1 MSTAIK
7 KARIGLL
14 RIAEGYDR
22 KITARDVAA
31 AHLAIAV
38 LKNLQEISERDQQR
52 AGEMLMD
59 QLRQHVQLQAAREL
73 LKEVTLVLELDA

>member
-1 MSTAIK
+1 MSIVIK
-7 KARIGLL
+7 KASTGLL

-59 QLRQHVQLQAAREL
+59 QLRQHIKLQAALEL
-73 LKEVTLVLELDA
+73 VNEVKLILELDE